1 VSNLTFMELKEKL
14 SMLDEVS
21 LLEILNIS
29 SQELVDRFEDIIEE
43 KQDKLERDFNDF

>member
-1 VSNLTFMELKEKL
+1 MSNLTFMELKEKL

>member
-1 VSNLTFMELKEKL
+1 MELKEKL

>member
-1 VSNLTFMELKEKL
+1 
-14 SMLDEVS
+14 MLDEVS

>member
-1 VSNLTFMELKEKL
+1 MSNLTFMELKEKL

-21 LLEILNIS
+21 LLDILNIS

>member
-1 VSNLTFMELKEKL
+1 MSNLTFTELKEKL